1 MNDQKWE
8 HSEILVFF
16 KFYLENHWSLCLR
29 FWDVFFQKM
38 PLKVLLKVLHCS
50 RISWKICC
58 HHAGSPVAASGCVR
72 TSWRSLWQAGERV
85 VVDHSKYRETEHSA
99 QKVTQNSPHNC
110 ELFHA
115 NLWRFQETKVSDY
128 STSLTARPWGHAWLE
143 DYSPLPDCQCLHLSL
158 SVLRLKKPK
167 GCDTK
172 LQTLQRWVGGN
183 WVAAVPLRH
192 SPRMRKV
199 DLTDLQDF
207 LYGFSPDTFMES
219 SGTTQNCNVQN
230 ECLEDF

>member
-8 HSEILVFF
+8 HS
-16 KFYLENHWSLCLR
+16 ENHWSLCLR
-29 FWDVFFQKM
+29 FWDFS
-38 PLKVLLKVLHCS
+38 S
-50 RISWKICC
+50 RKCLWRCFWRCFIVQ
-58 HHAGSPVAASGCVR
+58 GSVEKSAVTMLGL
-72 TSWRSLWQAGERV
+72 RSLHRDVCELPGGV
-85 VVDHSKYRETEHSA
+85 CDKYRIGTFST
-99 QKVTQNSPHNC
+99 KVTHVPPHNC

-115 NLWRFQETKVSDY
+115 NLWWLQHQFQQLAPEA
-128 STSLTARPWGHAWLE
+128 LPWLE

-192 SPRMRKV
+192 SPLWEK
-199 DLTDLQDF
+199 LTVLGPTRLPLWLLTRYIYEILGHDPKLQCSKWMLRRLF
-207 LYGFSPDTFMES
+207 KKMGVPHLYLSNLFGAIT
-219 SGTTQNCNVQN
+219 
-230 ECLEDF
+230 L